1 MTPAKRARV
10 LRFVGV
16 LIFAVLVGLG
26 IVGIAYAT
34 HDTDGDGWSDEYE
47 IYLPTGHLRP
57 CPLHLGDAA
66 WPPDLNN
73 DTTVDVINDLS
84 QLAGDFAKSITD
96 PNVAHREDIAPEPD
110 GDQFID
116 IFDIAKAAG
125 LAFTSCTP

>member
-1 MTPAKRARV
+1 MIRSFIV
-10 LRFVGV
+10 LAA
-16 LIFAVLVGLG
+16 LIALLFLADPTS
-26 IVGIAYAT
+26 AT
-34 HDTDGDGWSDEYE
+34 HDTDGDGWSNEYE
-47 IYLPTGHLRP
+47 MYLPTGHLRP

-84 QLAGDFAKSITD
+84 QLAGDFAKSVTD